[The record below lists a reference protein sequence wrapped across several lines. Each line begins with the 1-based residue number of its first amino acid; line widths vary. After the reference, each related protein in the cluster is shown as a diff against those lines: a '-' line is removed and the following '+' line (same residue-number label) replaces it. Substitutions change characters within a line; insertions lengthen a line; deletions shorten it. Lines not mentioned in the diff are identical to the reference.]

1 MLILVRSGPQKTN
14 SLFNLIILQSDI
26 GIIYL
31 NSKDPYEA
39 KYHFN
44 YSKAFIEYSNY
55 LDDTYK
61 SIEKYNPNKNR
72 KILIVLDNMIT
83 DMLTKK
89 RKNQ

>member
-26 GIIYL
+26 DKIYL

-61 SIEKYNPNKNR
+61 SIEKYNPNKNK
-72 KILIVLDNMIT
+72 KILIVLDDMIA